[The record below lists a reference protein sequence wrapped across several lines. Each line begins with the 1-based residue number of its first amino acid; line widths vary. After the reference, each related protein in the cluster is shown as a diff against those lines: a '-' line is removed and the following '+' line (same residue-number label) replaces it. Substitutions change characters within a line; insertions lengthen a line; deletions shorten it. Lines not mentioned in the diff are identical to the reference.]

1 MSYLQLCLQYYLRD
15 EIINNSICIIKG
27 FNNQINPTA
36 LYLFNP
42 VSYYIYLLIQ
52 IEFGSIISGIHI
64 NIDIKDLKENTKYT
78 YYTTEDR
85 WVIWFWEV
93 YILQ

>member
-42 VSYYIYLLIQ
+42 VSYYILL
-52 IEFGSIISGIHI
+52 
-64 NIDIKDLKENTKYT
+64 YM
-78 YYTTEDR
+78 Y
-85 WVIWFWEV
+85 
-93 YILQ
+93 